1 MISIGIDI
9 GSVCAK
15 AAAYDGKNMYLFMQP
30 TGWNL
35 KKTGEELYRK
45 ILEISGGYETDVV
58 GIVGTGYGRVSIPFA
73 TKKVTEI
80 TCHAKG
86 AVYLNPTTRTI
97 IDVGG
102 QDSKAISIDDK
113 GNVLDF
119 IMNDKCAAGTGRF
132 LQVMAH
138 VLEVEVD
145 ELEHLAAQSAP
156 RDINSMC
163 AVFAESEVISLLAAG
178 ATKESIASGILHSI
192 SNKIAHIANRIK
204 IRDTVFFTG
213 GVSKNEQIRAILG
226 KKLKCTIYTHENAQF
241 AGAIGA
247 ALLGYE
253 VRS

>member
-15 AAAYDGKNMYLFMQP
+15 AAAFDGEKMHLLMQP

-45 ILEISGGYETDVV
+45 ILRISGGKEEDVI
-58 GIVGTGYGRVSIPFA
+58 GIIGTGYGRVSIPFA
-73 TKKVTEI
+73 TKKITEI

-86 AVYLNPTTRTI
+86 AKYLNPKARTI

-145 ELEHLAAQSAP
+145 ELEYLAAQSAP

-163 AVFAESEVISLLAAG
+163 AVFARAG
-178 ATKESIASGILHSI
+178 YKPSGCRATKESIASGILHSI
-192 SNKIAHIANRIK
+192 SNKIAHIANRIE
-204 IRDTVFFTG
+204 IRDLVFFTG
-213 GVSKNEQIRAILG
+213 GVSK
-226 KKLKCTIYTHENAQF
+226 
-241 AGAIGA
+241 
-247 ALLGYE
+247 
-253 VRS
+253 